1 MKRYGRNKT
10 MKYNKNAN
18 TESDQFKHEIKT
30 GKCQVKS

>member
-30 GKCQVKS
+30 